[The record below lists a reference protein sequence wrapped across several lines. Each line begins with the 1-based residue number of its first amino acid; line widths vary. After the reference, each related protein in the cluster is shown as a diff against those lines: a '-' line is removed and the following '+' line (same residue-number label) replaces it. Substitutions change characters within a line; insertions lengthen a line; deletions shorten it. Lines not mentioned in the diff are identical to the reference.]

1 MEGGSSAI
9 PPRAELSEAAARNM
23 LAVVVQDGA
32 LADGEALAVH
42 AHLLDAPPVDGQN
55 VPLLLRPFVTGSAKV
70 TAAGASAQPTAPPP
84 ARAQRRPR
92 AARYPASARAAG
104 LSAPTCRRAPQ
115 EVINVDCPGTLYL
128 MELESLQLAHYRAST
143 WSITL
148 QPAGVACSCTFF
160 LFDSSGRCDGH
171 RLTAPRPGHSQ
182 PAHFA
187 AGTEVLF
194 RASHQ
199 LGPAGIPPVGGI
211 PKIEFH
217 WLRAP
222 SSAAATPSPPL
233 APRAVAMPIVAMPLS
248 APAVAPRAPCDAPSQ
263 YLAATTAPGAAPPF
277 RRRSPFV
284 PAYAALPPAVSGRAA
299 LLSAPPRPIQ
309 RSASAPSK
317 VDRYLSP
324 EAQAIQ
330 GQLQA
335 AQASG
340 LYDPRVQARLK
351 KYTPIVPR
359 KRATPAG
366 AGYNPN
372 GGAAVA
378 GGASAGKN
386 PRLAEIV
393 GASAPYC
400 ITAGTFVSPTSS
412 PSSPAFDAKPEEA
425 AAAAAEPPPRFFVS
439 RADRPPSPGLGL
451 APLSRQNTQPN
462 EPPSPV
468 DPKMLLDAET
478 LHALLDEGPLT
489 GAQLAAR
496 TLTGGGSS
504 GSASATASLDDQN
517 DACLD
522 AMLKFFA

>member
-70 TAAGASAQPTAPPP
+70 PAAGASAQPTAPPP

-104 LSAPTCRRAPQ
+104 LSAPTCASAQ

-160 LFDSSGRCDGH
+160 LFDSSGRCDPPAHGAAAGPLAARALRGGH
-171 RLTAPRPGHSQ
+171 RGALPRVAP
-182 PAHFA
+182 
-187 AGTEVLF
+187 AGP
-194 RASHQ
+194 R
-199 LGPAGIPPVGGI
+199 GIPPVGGI
-211 PKIEFH
+211 PEIEFH

-248 APAVAPRAPCDAPSQ
+248 APAVAPRPGDAPSQ

-284 PAYAALPPAVSGRAA
+284 PAYAAPPAVSGRAA

-309 RSASAPSK
+309 RSASAPS
-317 VDRYLSP
+317 RWIGRSTFSP
-324 EAQAIQ
+324 EARRSRGSSRRRRRA
-330 GQLQA
+330 GCTTR
-335 AQASG
+335 ASK
-340 LYDPRVQARLK
+340 RAS

-366 AGYNPN
+366 AATTRM
-372 GGAAVA
+372 AARRWRA
-378 GGASAGKN
+378 ARARARTRGWRRS
-386 PRLAEIV
+386 

-400 ITAGTFVSPTSS
+400 ITAGTCL
-412 PSSPAFDAKPEEA
+412 ADELAELAGLDAKPEEA